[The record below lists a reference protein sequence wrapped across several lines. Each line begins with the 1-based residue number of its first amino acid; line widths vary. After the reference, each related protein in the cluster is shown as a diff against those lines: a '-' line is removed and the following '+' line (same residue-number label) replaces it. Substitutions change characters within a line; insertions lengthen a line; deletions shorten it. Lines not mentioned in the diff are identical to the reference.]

1 MQKTLLIGY
10 LGKDPEMKYTPSG
23 TAIATAGTI
32 ISLGLC
38 AFSGRHHP
46 GAESG
51 IHQPSAST
59 SNGIVATWVRADVA
73 KYSID

>member
-10 LGKDPEMKYTPSG
+10 LGKDPEMKYTPGG

-32 ISLGLC
+32 ISLGPC
-38 AFSGRHHP
+38 AVLAGIIPAQR
-46 GAESG
+46 G

-73 KYSID
+73 KHSID